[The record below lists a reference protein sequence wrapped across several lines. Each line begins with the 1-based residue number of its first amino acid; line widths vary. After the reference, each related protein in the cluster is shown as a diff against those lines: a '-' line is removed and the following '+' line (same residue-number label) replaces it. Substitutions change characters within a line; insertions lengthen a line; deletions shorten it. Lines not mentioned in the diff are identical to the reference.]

1 MTALLLAWILIVVVA
16 SLASYVSMAL
26 VVMAVRRCMVCSS
39 GQVASSQARQ
49 AEEPARWTALDD
61 QQVARYLKQA
71 PP

>member
-1 MTALLLAWILIVVVA
+1 MTLLVLGCTVIALGAVMVIYLLI
-16 SLASYVSMAL
+16 AL
-26 VVMAVRRCMVCSS
+26 VVMAVRSCVVCSS
-39 GQVASSQARQ
+39 LRRVSPLPPQ